1 VGKVSAE
8 KSPCLPEVFRIA
20 KFRQRT
26 RLCGKGI
33 GRRTVGLRAYRSMGE
48 RGLRDLHRDFVV
60 AGFAASAAVEKPVFA
75 QPDIQLALAEDAI
88 LLAVAALF
96 NLLALA
102 AANFDFSGCHEGT
115 LAPVRKTAKVPLV
128 TRGRL

>member
-1 VGKVSAE
+1 VARKLAGGAAA
-8 KSPCLPEVFRIA
+8 LP
-20 KFRQRT
+20 
-26 RLCGKGI
+26 RLPDD
-33 GRRTVGLRAYRSMGE
+33 GRAAAW
-48 RGLRDLHRDFVV
+48 RDLDRDFVV

-88 LLAVAALF
+88 LLALAALF

-115 LAPVRKTAKVPLV
+115 LAPVRETENVPLV
-128 TRGRL
+128 TKSFELRAMSYEP